1 MGKCQPVV
9 DNCRELCIVSDKLP
23 QSQYML
29 KLFVTVLKLDSRCDP
44 AYLFAFPPNKEKVCL
59 VYFLGFSKSGFKFGT
74 FIVRP
79 EFNLDIFHLLD
90 RSRVLRLLVNPK
102 TRQV

>member
-9 DNCRELCIVSDKLP
+9 DNCRELCILSDKLP

-44 AYLFAFPPNKEKVCL
+44 AYLFAFPPNKEKVL
-59 VYFLGFSKSGFKFGT
+59 FG
-74 FIVRP
+74 
-79 EFNLDIFHLLD
+79 
-90 RSRVLRLLVNPK
+90 K
-102 TRQV
+102 